1 MLIPA
6 LAREGA
12 SGIAVLLLLMS
23 VAMGIG
29 WWLGRGLRRRP
40 SRQDASRQQLLAMT
54 KELASWTTDVSS
66 GVSEYRSL
74 IETLSDQIAHT
85 VDRGVTPSSMTT
97 TNLLMQL
104 LTANRR
110 LQTQLETAE
119 ATLEQQSRD
128 LAGYMSQ
135 AGTDALTGLSNRRI
149 FDERLAEALHAWYAQ
164 QTAVGI
170 ALIDIDHF
178 KTLNDTQ
185 GHLAGD
191 AVLRQL
197 AKLLREQV
205 PSGSTMV
212 RFGGEEF
219 ACIVTGRDLAAIAE
233 VAERLRQ
240 AVESQCFVHDN
251 RTLRATVS
259 CGVALATF
267 RESALALLQRGD
279 SALYAAK
286 TSSRNAVYLH
296 DGYHCVHYSGG
307 CATAQPAFAEEHL
320 VRDFHEVCL
329 DLRQRLAQVAITPD
343 AQPLA

>member
-1 MLIPA
+1 M
-6 LAREGA
+6 
-12 SGIAVLLLLMS
+12 VM
-23 VAMGIG
+23 G
-29 WWLGRGLRRRP
+29 WWLGRRLRGRAP
-40 SRQDASRQQLLAMT
+40 RQDASRQQILAMMQ
-54 KELASWTTDVSS
+54 ELASWTTDVSS

-74 IETLSDQIAHT
+74 VETLSDQIAQT
-85 VDRGVTPSSMTT
+85 VDRGAAPSAMTT

-135 AGTDALTGLSNRRI
+135 AGTDPLTGLSNRRI
-149 FDERLAEALHAWYAQ
+149 FDDHLAAALHAWNTQ

-170 ALIDIDHF
+170 ILLDIDHF
-178 KTLNDTQ
+178 KMLNDTQ

-197 AKLLREQV
+197 AKLLREHV

-212 RFGGEEF
+212 RLGGEEF
-219 ACIVTGRDLAAIAE
+219 ACIVTGCDLAAAAE
-233 VAERLRQ
+233 IGERLRQ
-240 AVESQCFVHDN
+240 AVESQRFAHDN
-251 RTLRATVS
+251 RVIHATIS

-267 RESALALLQRGD
+267 RESALALVQRGD
-279 SALYAAK
+279 SAMYAAK

-307 CATAQPAFAEEHL
+307 CAAAQPALVEEHVL
-320 VRDFHEVCL
+320 QDFQEVCL
-329 DLRQRLAQVAITPD
+329 DLRQRLAQVAIMPEV
-343 AQPLA
+343 QPLA